1 MLLLGNTFPVVSLA
15 RARLISLTTY
25 NFPLSSFPVR
35 DISSLEAALVG
46 RVTLKKPNMAP
57 SYVVHF

>member
-1 MLLLGNTFPVVSLA
+1 MLLLGHMFPVVSLV
-15 RARLISLTTY
+15 RACLVSLTTY
-25 NFPLSSFPVR
+25 SFPLSSSVR
-35 DISSLEAALVG
+35 DIASLEAALVG